1 MKIDDGKVDY
11 YNKSIIIDAVLYV
24 YVASVYMF
32 SYLEN
37 LNLLSNSI
45 MAVLFG
51 AIVYY
56 LIFKCDGARVYFDKT
71 LGFYTI
77 FVAICIVSIS
87 YATYRDSASSM
98 CQTLVLLWLVFFILY
113 NYLVNTDN
121 DKILIYAITI
131 SSVLYSA
138 YVIGYY
144 GISGYYE
151 LLISGERAGADIT
164 NVNTIGMISATGFSL
179 CMYFAI
185 FKKKVYLFLVSAVPL
200 ITAFGSG
207 SRKAL
212 LVVVFSLLLLIF
224 LKYKQNKSMSA
235 FIKMIAWILIAIF
248 VLKFLLSLPAFETIV
263 KRFEGFINSLT
274 GSGKTEGS
282 AVIREKMIKYGFI
295 EFKNHI
301 LLGHGINNSKIVTMK
316 YLARATYL
324 HNNFVEL
331 LFNVG
336 VIGFSAYYAMFAY
349 LLKKLYSLFKR
360 KVEYAE
366 ILLIMLIIHLV
377 MDYGMVAYYSKETYV
392 LLLAA
397 AVFVKLNDN
406 RSGGNLNEQTVESGE
421 KS

>member
-11 YNKSIIIDAVLYV
+11 YNKSIIIDAILYV

-37 LNLLSNSI
+37 LNLLSNAI
-45 MAVLFG
+45 MALLFG
-51 AIVYY
+51 VIVYY

-144 GISGYYE
+144 GISGYFE
-151 LLISGERAGADIT
+151 LLISGKRAGMDIT

-179 CMYFAI
+179 CMYVAI
-185 FKKKVYLFLVSAVPL
+185 FKKKYYLFFVSAVPL

-212 LVVVFSLLLLIF
+212 LVVVFSLLLLIL
-224 LKYKQNKSMSA
+224 LKYKQNKSMST
-235 FIKMIAWILIAIF
+235 FIKMIAWIIIAIV
-248 VLKFLLSLPAFETIV
+248 VLKFLLSLPAFETLA
-263 KRFEGFINSLT
+263 KRFDTFTNSLT
-274 GSGKTEGS
+274 GVGKVDHST
-282 AVIREKMIKYGFI
+282 AIREDMIRYGFI

-301 LLGHGINNSKIVTMK
+301 LLGHGINNSNIVTMK
-316 YLARATYL
+316 YLGVSTYL

-331 LFNVG
+331 LFSVG
-336 VIGFSAYYAMFAY
+336 IIGFTAYYAMFAY
-349 LLKKLYSLFKR
+349 LIKKLYSLFKR

-377 MDYGMVAYYSKETYV
+377 MNYGMVAYYSKETYV

>member
-11 YNKSIIIDAVLYV
+11 YNKSIIIDAILYV

-32 SYLEN
+32 SYLEK

-87 YATYRDSASSM
+87 YATYRDLAISR
-98 CQTLVLLWLVFFILY
+98 CKTLVLLWLVFFILY

-151 LLISGERAGADIT
+151 LLISGKRAGADIT
-164 NVNTIGMISATGFSL
+164 NVNTIGLTSATGFSL

-185 FKKKVYLFLVSAVPL
+185 FKKKYYLFFVSAVPM

-212 LVVVFSLLLLIF
+212 VVVVLSLLLLIF
-224 LKYKQNKSMSA
+224 LKYRQNKSMSA
-235 FIKMIAWILIAIF
+235 FIKMIVWIVAAVI
-248 VLKFLLSLPAFETIV
+248 VLRILLSLPAFETLV
-263 KRFEGFINSLT
+263 KRFDSFINSLT
-274 GSGKTEGS
+274 GSGKADNS
-282 AVIREKMIKYGFI
+282 SVVRENMIKYGFI

-316 YLARATYL
+316 YLGMSTYL

-331 LFNVG
+331 LFSVG
-336 VIGFSAYYAMFAY
+336 IIGFTAYYAMFAY
-349 LLKKLYSLFKR
+349 LIKKLYSLFKR

-377 MDYGMVAYYSKETYV
+377 MNYGMVAYYSKDTYI

-397 AVFVKLNDN
+397 AVFVKLNEN
-406 RSGGNLNEQTVESGE
+406 RSGGNLNEQTVESCE

>member
-32 SYLEN
+32 SYLEK

-164 NVNTIGMISATGFSL
+164 NVNTIGIISATGFSL

-185 FKKKVYLFLVSAVPL
+185 FKKKYYLFVVSAVPL

-224 LKYKQNKSMSA
+224 LKYKQNKSN
-235 FIKMIAWILIAIF
+235 KW
-248 VLKFLLSLPAFETIV
+248 
-263 KRFEGFINSLT
+263 
-274 GSGKTEGS
+274 
-282 AVIREKMIKYGFI
+282 YW
-295 EFKNHI
+295 
-301 LLGHGINNSKIVTMK
+301 NN
-316 YLARATYL
+316 
-324 HNNFVEL
+324 
-331 LFNVG
+331 
-336 VIGFSAYYAMFAY
+336 
-349 LLKKLYSLFKR
+349 
-360 KVEYAE
+360 
-366 ILLIMLIIHLV
+366 
-377 MDYGMVAYYSKETYV
+377 
-392 LLLAA
+392 
-397 AVFVKLNDN
+397 
-406 RSGGNLNEQTVESGE
+406 
-421 KS
+421 

>member
-77 FVAICIVSIS
+77 FVAVCIVSIS

-185 FKKKVYLFLVSAVPL
+185 FKKKYYLFVVSAVPL

-235 FIKMIAWILIAIF
+235 FIKMIAWILIAIV
-248 VLKFLLSLPAFETIV
+248 VLKFLLSLPAFETVV

-274 GSGKTEGS
+274 GSGKTESS
-282 AVIREKMIKYGFI
+282 AVVRENMIKYGLL

-316 YLARATYL
+316 YLGRATYL

-331 LFNVG
+331 LFSVG
-336 VIGFSAYYAMFAY
+336 IIGFTAYYAMFAY